1 MKEYFLVIGYQKKQ
15 NKKQIIPH
23 VGKVQKSNRKIVSAE
38 AKSIPLTD
46 ICMAAHIPDLGQSL
60 E

>member
-1 MKEYFLVIGYQKKQ
+1 MKQYVLVIGYQKKQ

-46 ICMAAHIPDLGQSL
+46 IYMTAHIPGLGQSL